1 MIAYYAMIKQR
12 LVLLLAA
19 AIFAIPVLAQPS
31 HSVTDPER
39 KYKEAKEL
47 FIQGQYALAYPLL
60 AELKTQYPEN
70 TRSEHTYLNEDINYY
85 HTVCQLA
92 LQQPAAEPEAK
103 KYIEVVNNEP
113 RKQLMSYWL
122 AKYYFA
128 KEDFN
133 NALEYYDR
141 AGLSNLDNTASAD
154 AKFEK
159 AYAYFNLKLFDQAKP
174 LFDDVRQLEKNKYY
188 LAANYYYGFISF
200 NDHEYDAAM
209 SSFKLVENEEA
220 YKNIVPY
227 YIAEILY
234 FQKKYDEA
242 LAYGQGI
249 LDKGGDLVYK
259 DEMQLLIGQLY
270 FEKKDFEKA
279 KSLINAYVATHD
291 KISKEVQYELSYC
304 YYQAGELEKAID
316 GFKQLSAEKDSMGQN
331 SMYLLGDCYLRTGQK
346 ENARNAFQFCATNS
360 SNKKQQQVSR
370 FTYAKLSYELG
381 YQDIALKEMK
391 SYIADYPGS
400 EEDAEAKEL
409 LVSLMANT
417 SNFSD
422 AKQLYESIEKPTA
435 SMQKVY
441 PRILYGKSVELIND
455 GHEPEAD
462 SLLSVVLKMPNSK
475 ETPYANFWRGELAYR
490 NKDYDMAIR
499 YLTFYVENAP
509 KSAGDANDTTA
520 KYNLGYSWLQK
531 ENYAK
536 ALSYFSQIT
545 QQPKVTSSFLEL
557 DAYVRSA
564 DCYFMMR
571 QFNKAAEMYDYVI
584 NNTLQQSDYSLYQ
597 KGMIAGITSMAEKVR
612 ILNSVT
618 RLYPQSTLGPD
629 VNMEIANTYM
639 ANEKFGEAIP
649 YLAKLMEDEN
659 AGALKPKA
667 LMGLGLS
674 YYNTNQNK
682 AALENYL
689 KLIDQYPESP
699 EAAEAM
705 DNVKNI
711 YIEEGKPNEYVDF
724 MKKSGKEVSNVEA
737 DSLTYNAAVLKL
749 NAGKTKEATESFTNY
764 IDQFPD
770 GEFVLDAYYQR
781 TEIYDKNKD
790 WENALQGYQYISNK
804 GLSKYFQRAASEAAR
819 INYFELKDYAGA
831 KKYFELIVKNG
842 ATDADKLEALRGLV
856 RCYNLL
862 KDYVHANEAAEEL
875 LSKKG
880 INADDKAIALLVL
893 GKSQQANN
901 NCNAAIGT
909 YRQLAAINKAAMG
922 AEARYEIAH
931 CQFLNENY
939 KDAEKSA
946 LAVIKET
953 SSYDFWVEK
962 AYILLGDNFM
972 QQKDYFNARST
983 YESISKN
990 SLNPELKEEAR
1001 QKMENAAAA
1010 EKANSRIDQQNN

>member
-1 MIAYYAMIKQR
+1 MIAYLAMIKQR
-12 LVLLLAA
+12 TFLLLIA
-19 AIFAIPVLAQPS
+19 AIFSIPVFSQPS
-31 HSVTDPER
+31 HAVTDPEK
-39 KYKEAKEL
+39 KYKDAKEL
-47 FIQGQYALAYPLL
+47 FVQGQYALAYPML
-60 AELKTQYPEN
+60 AELKADYPEN
-70 TRSEHTYLNEDINYY
+70 TASNHAYLNEDINYY
-85 HTVCQLA
+85 YTVCQLA
-92 LQQPAAEPEAK
+92 LQQPSAEPDAK
-103 KYIEVVNNEP
+103 HYIDVVNNEP

-133 NALEYYDR
+133 NALQYYDR
-141 AGLSNLDNTASAD
+141 AGLSNLDNAASAD

-159 AYAYFNLKLFDQAKP
+159 AYSYFNLKLFAEAKP

-188 LAANYYYGFISF
+188 MPANYYFGFISF

-209 SSFKLVENEEA
+209 NSFKIVQNEEA

-242 LAYGQGI
+242 LAYGQSI
-249 LDKGGDLVYK
+249 LDKGDSLYYK
-259 DEMQLLIGQLY
+259 DEMNLLMAQLY
-270 FEKKDFEKA
+270 FEKKDFGKA
-279 KSLINAYVATHD
+279 LSLFQAYIANND
-291 KISKEVQYELSYC
+291 KLSKESLYELSYC
-304 YYQAGELEKAID
+304 YYKADSLDKAID
-316 GFKQLSAEKDSMGQN
+316 GFKQLSNEKDSMGQN

-346 ENARNAFQFCATNS
+346 ENARNAFQYCASNS

-391 SYIADYPGS
+391 SYVEDYPGS

-409 LVSLMANT
+409 LVSLLANT
-417 SNFSD
+417 SNFGE
-422 AKQLYESIEKPTA
+422 AKQLYESIDKPTA

-441 PRILYGKSVELIND
+441 PRILFGKAVEMIND
-455 GHEPEAD
+455 GREPEAD
-462 SLLSVVLKMPNSK
+462 SLLATIIKMPDAK
-475 ETPYANFWRGELAYR
+475 EAPYANFWRGELAYR

-499 YLTFYVENAP
+499 YLSFYEQSAP

-520 KYNLGYSWLQK
+520 KYDLGYSWLQK

-536 ALSYFSQIT
+536 ALSYFQQIT
-545 QQPKVTSSFLEL
+545 HQPTVTSSFLEL

-564 DCYFMMR
+564 DCYFMMKE
-571 QFNKAAEMYDYVI
+571 FNRAGEMYDYVI
-584 NNTLQQSDYSLYQ
+584 NNTLQQSDYALYQ
-597 KGMIAGITSMAEKVR
+597 KGMLAGITSMTEKVR

-618 RLYPQSTLGPD
+618 RLYPQSTLGPE

-639 ANEKFGEAIP
+639 ANEKFGDAIP
-649 YLAKLMEDEN
+649 YLTQVMNDEN

-682 AALENYL
+682 PALENYL
-689 KLIDQYPESP
+689 KLVDQYPESP
-699 EAAEAM
+699 EADEAM
-705 DNVKNI
+705 DNIKNI
-711 YIEEGKPNEYVDF
+711 YVEEGKPNEYVDL
-724 MKKSGKEVSNVEA
+724 MKKTGKDVSNDEA
-737 DSLTYNAAVLKL
+737 DSLNYNAAVIKL
-749 NAGKTKEATESFTNY
+749 NAGKTKEAVEGFNNYIAQYPDGSFT
-764 IDQFPD
+764 
-770 GEFVLDAYYQR
+770 LDAYYQVA
-781 TEIYDKNKD
+781 EIYDKNKD
-790 WENALQGYQYISNK
+790 WENALRGYEYISKK
-804 GLSKYFQRAASEAAR
+804 GVSKYFDRASSEAAR

-831 KKYFELIVKNG
+831 KRYFEMIIKN
-842 ATDADKLEALRGLV
+842 ASSEASQLDALRGLV

-862 KDYVHANEAAEEL
+862 KDYVNANEAAQKL
-875 LSKKG
+875 LDKKG
-880 INADDKAIALLVL
+880 INNDDKAIALLVL

-901 NCNAAIGT
+901 NCNAAINT
-909 YRQLAAINKAAMG
+909 YKQLAAINKAAFG

-931 CQFLNENY
+931 CQYLNEDY
-939 KDAEKSA
+939 KNAEKSA

-972 QQKDYFNARST
+972 QQKDYFNAKAT
-983 YESISKN
+983 YESVAKHSV
-990 SLNPELKEEAR
+990 NPELKQEAQ
-1001 QKMENAAAA
+1001 QKLEQAT
-1010 EKANSRIDQQNN
+1010 EDDKANSKVNN